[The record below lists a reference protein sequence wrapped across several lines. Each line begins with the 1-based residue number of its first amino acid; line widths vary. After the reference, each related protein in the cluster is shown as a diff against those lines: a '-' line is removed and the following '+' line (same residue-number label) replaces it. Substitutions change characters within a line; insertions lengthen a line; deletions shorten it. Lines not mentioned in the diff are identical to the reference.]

1 MTLYSPSRIAKHTQ
15 NLLCK
20 TFLTWLIKYSCNMWM
35 ATSNFFLGLQQEECG
50 FQISNESFIS
60 WDNWTFSIICLF
72 DSKLLVFI
80 SLFLKFTFLFHFLP
94 NKQNKITFFFFLK
107 LTFFFLSVAN
117 HFHYL
122 KNLIIFPHYVTNLLI
137 TICKYGVLSKN
148 NFTCQNSFYL
158 LNLLFIECK

>member
-1 MTLYSPSRIAKHTQ
+1 MKLVFQWSKPLQLALCCPSCPGLTYWHACSFLKCHVDITLIYTLPYPIPLFSIIIMTLYSPSRIAKHTQ

-94 NKQNKITFFFFLK
+94 NKQNKITFFFS
-107 LTFFFLSVAN
+107 LS
-117 HFHYL
+117 
-122 KNLIIFPHYVTNLLI
+122 
-137 TICKYGVLSKN
+137 
-148 NFTCQNSFYL
+148 
-158 LNLLFIECK
+158 